1 MKSLLPSDQGDIF
14 ECQVLWDKKRFSL
27 LLQRTKKNRTFYNQV
42 LAFLLEKKQQLNKLI
57 NLINYQNTCLLFL
70 FILTN
75 EIKQRQTNKP
85 KGV

>member
-1 MKSLLPSDQGDIF
+1 MSGFVGQKVQKL
-14 ECQVLWDKKRFSL
+14 KRFSL
-27 LLQRTKKNRTFYNQV
+27 LLQRTKKNRKFYNQV
-42 LAFLLEKKQQLNKLI
+42 YLAFLLGKKKQQLNKLI